1 MRRKV
6 LIILRALL
14 IAGLTVKMATA
25 SDGDTRKSHRTPV
38 AASQQFRA
46 AHNSIDRRMSTSC
59 STEPGNPYNEQTDYM
74 AWSAWRQG
82 GAWDSR
88 NDCR

>member
-1 MRRKV
+1 MRRKFPV
-6 LIILRALL
+6 ILGALL
-14 IAGLTVKMATA
+14 IAGSTVQMATA
-25 SDGDTRKSHRTPV
+25 SDGDTRKPHRTPV
-38 AASQQFRA
+38 AASQQFRGA
-46 AHNSIDRRMSTSC
+46 SNWIEDRRSTSC

-82 GAWDSR
+82 VAWDGR